1 MEKEGEA
8 MALKRIFRG
17 ICPVL
22 LMLSFILSSCSGDS
36 YTCTDLLVHLRECY
50 GQNSNCK
57 IYFSGAGTQNDLE
70 EDKIMTLFD
79 GINPAKLCEDYALCL
94 SSDDQI
100 FEIHVFRP
108 ISNGRF
114 DEVEKIL
121 RRRLD
126 LLQRPDVYLYDCEGY
141 EKVVSSGEIIRKGS
155 YVILLLTPDNSLAEK
170 RLKELLG

>member
-1 MEKEGEA
+1 M
-8 MALKRIFRG
+8 KRIFRVLCL
-17 ICPVL
+17 IL
-22 LMLSFILSSCSGDS
+22 LMFSLVLSSCSGDS
-36 YTCTDLLVHLRECY
+36 YTCTDLLAYLRECY

-57 IYFSGAGTQNDLE
+57 IYFNGAENQNYLD

-79 GINPAKLCEDYALCL
+79 GMNPAKLCEDYAVCL
-94 SSDDQI
+94 STDDQI
-100 FEIHVFRP
+100 FEIYIFRP

-141 EKVVSSGEIIRKGS
+141 EAVVSSGEIVRKGS

-170 RLKELLG
+170 RLNELLG